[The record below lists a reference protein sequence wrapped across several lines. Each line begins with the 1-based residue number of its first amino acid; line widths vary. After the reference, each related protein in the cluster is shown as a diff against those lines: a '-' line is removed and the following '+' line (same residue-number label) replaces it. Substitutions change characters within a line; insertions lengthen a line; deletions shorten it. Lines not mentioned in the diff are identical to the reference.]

1 MSRLN
6 KIYNIEGMRQAARA
20 RLPKIVFDY
29 LEGGAEDECDLTEN
43 NTSYNRWKFKPRRLV
58 DLSTVDPTTEILG
71 SQASF
76 PGVVAP
82 TGLNSLFW
90 PNGDIALA
98 RAAARAGIP
107 FVLSTASNDSLETV
121 AAQAD
126 GERWF
131 QLYVIEKALATSL
144 VKRAKNLDYRK
155 LIITTDVVFNGKR
168 ERDLQNGFGLPMRY
182 SLKTI
187 FDGITH
193 PAWAMDYLKYGT
205 PKLGNLAHE
214 ELSPEAR
221 AALLRRSMDAG
232 FTWDDLA
239 IIRDL
244 WPGQII
250 LKGILHQE
258 DIDKCQQYGID
269 GVVLSNHGGRQL
281 DTTMSPVD
289 ALAKIIPQALEG
301 RILVDGG
308 IRRGR
313 DIAKAKALGA
323 SSVLIG
329 RAALYGL
336 AAAGEEGAF
345 NALTI
350 LKEEFEGCMKQL
362 GCSTVN
368 QLTSGLVEHA
378 SQQ

>member
-1 MSRLN
+1 MSRIK
-6 KIYNIEGMRQAARA
+6 KIYNIKEMRLAARA

-29 LEGGAEDECDLTEN
+29 LEGGAEDERDLIEN
-43 NTSYNRWKFKPRRLV
+43 NTSYDRWKFKPRRLV
-58 DLSTVDPTTEILG
+58 DLSTVDPATEILG
-71 SQASF
+71 SPASF

-107 FVLSTASNDSLETV
+107 FVLSTASNDSLENV
-121 AAQAD
+121 AAHTD

-131 QLYVIEKALATSL
+131 QLYVIEKTLATSL
-144 VKRAKNLDYRK
+144 VKRAKSLDYSK
-155 LIITTDVVFNGKR
+155 LVITTDVVFNGKR
-168 ERDLQNGFGLPMRY
+168 ERDLKNGFGLPMRY
-182 SLKTI
+182 NLKTI
-187 FDGITH
+187 LDGITH
-193 PAWAMDYLKYGT
+193 PAWTMDYLKHGT
-205 PKLGNLAHE
+205 PKLGNLASE

-281 DTTMSPVD
+281 DTTISPVD
-289 ALAKIIPQALEG
+289 ALAKISSQTLDG
-301 RILVDGG
+301 RILMDGG

-329 RAALYGL
+329 RAVLYGL

-345 NALTI
+345 KALTI

-362 GCSTVN
+362 GCSKVN
-368 QLTSGLVEHA
+368 QLTSSLVEHA
-378 SQQ
+378 FQK

>member
-6 KIYNIEGMRQAARA
+6 KIYNIKGMRRAAHA
-20 RLPKIVFDY
+20 RLPKIIFDY

-43 NTSYNRWKFKPRRLV
+43 NISYDRWKFKPRRLV
-58 DLSTVDPTTEILG
+58 NLSTVDPTTEILG
-71 SQASF
+71 SSASF

-98 RAAARAGIP
+98 RAADRVGIP

-121 AAQAD
+121 AAQTN

-131 QLYVIEKALATSL
+131 QLYVIEKTLAASL
-144 VKRAKNLDYRK
+144 VKRAKSLDYSK

-168 ERDLQNGFGLPMRY
+168 ERDLKNSFGLPMRY

-187 FDGITH
+187 CDGITH
-193 PAWAMDYLKYGT
+193 PAWTMDYLKHGT
-205 PKLGNLAHE
+205 PKLGNLANE

-221 AALLRRSMDAG
+221 AALLRRSMDAS

-258 DIDKCQQYGID
+258 DVDKCQQYGID
-269 GVVLSNHGGRQL
+269 GVVLSNHGGRQI
-281 DTTMSPVD
+281 DTTVSPVD
-289 ALAKIIPQALEG
+289 ALAKMSSQNHEG

-313 DIAKAKALGA
+313 DIAKAQALGA

-329 RAALYGL
+329 RAVLYGL

-345 NALTI
+345 KALTI

-362 GCSTVN
+362 GCSTVD
-368 QLTSGLVEHA
+368 QLTRGLVEHA

>member
-6 KIYNIEGMRQAARA
+6 KIYNIKGMRRAARA
-20 RLPKIVFDY
+20 RLPKVVFDY
-29 LEGGAEDECDLTEN
+29 LEGGAEDEYDLIEN
-43 NTSYNRWKFKPRRLV
+43 NISYDRWKFKPRRLI
-58 DLSTVDPTTEILG
+58 DLTVVDPSTEVLG
-71 SQASF
+71 SAASF
-76 PGVVAP
+76 PCVVAP

-98 RAAARAGIP
+98 RAAARVGIP

-121 AAQAD
+121 AAQTD

-131 QLYVIEKALATSL
+131 QLYVIEKTLARSL
-144 VKRAKNLDYRK
+144 IKRAKSLNYSK

-168 ERDLQNGFGLPMRY
+168 ERDLKNGFGLPMRY
-182 SLKTI
+182 NLKTI
-187 FDGITH
+187 LDGITH
-193 PAWAMDYLKYGT
+193 PAWTMDYLKNGT
-205 PKLGNLAHE
+205 PKLGNLANE

-232 FTWDDLA
+232 FTWNDLA
-239 IIRDL
+239 MIREL

-250 LKGILHQE
+250 LKGILHQD

-281 DTTMSPVD
+281 DTTISPVK
-289 ALAKIIPQALEG
+289 ALAKISSQTPEG

-336 AAAGEEGAF
+336 ATAGEEGAYK
-345 NALTI
+345 ALTI

-368 QLTSGLVEHA
+368 ELTRDLVEHA

>member
-1 MSRLN
+1 MSRIN
-6 KIYNIEGMRQAARA
+6 KIYNIKGMRRAARA

-43 NTSYNRWKFKPRRLV
+43 NISYDRWKFKPRRLV

-71 SQASF
+71 SPASF

-131 QLYVIEKALATSL
+131 QLYVIEKTLATSL
-144 VKRAKNLDYRK
+144 VKRAKNLDYSK

-168 ERDLQNGFGLPMRY
+168 ERDLKNGFGLPMGY
-182 SLKTI
+182 NLKTI

-193 PAWAMDYLKYGT
+193 PTWTMDYLKHGT
-205 PKLGNLAHE
+205 PKLGNLANE

-221 AALLRRSMDAG
+221 AALLQRSMDAG
-232 FTWDDLA
+232 FTWNDLA
-239 IIRDL
+239 MIRDL

-250 LKGILHQE
+250 LKGILHKE
-258 DIDKCQQYGID
+258 DVDKCQQYGID

-281 DTTMSPVD
+281 DTTISPVD
-289 ALAKIIPQALEG
+289 ALAKISSQALEG

-329 RAALYGL
+329 RAVLYGL

-345 NALTI
+345 KALTI

-368 QLTSGLVEHA
+368 QLTSDLVEHV
-378 SQQ
+378 SQ

>member
-6 KIYNIEGMRQAARA
+6 KIYNIKGMRKAARS

-29 LEGGAEDECDLTEN
+29 LEGGAEDEHDLTEN
-43 NTSYNRWKFKPRRLV
+43 NTSYDRWKFKPRRLV
-58 DLSTVDPTTEILG
+58 DLTEIDPTTEILG
-71 SQASF
+71 SPASF

-98 RAAARAGIP
+98 RAATRVGIP
-107 FVLSTASNDSLETV
+107 FVLSTASSDSLEAV
-121 AAQAD
+121 AAQAE

-131 QLYVIEKALATSL
+131 QLYVIEKTLATSL
-144 VKRAKNLDYRK
+144 VERAKSLDYSK
-155 LIITTDVVFNGKR
+155 LIITTDVVFNVKR
-168 ERDLQNGFGLPMRY
+168 EMDLNNGFGLPMRY
-182 SLKTI
+182 NLKTI
-187 FDGITH
+187 FDGVTH
-193 PAWAMDYLKYGT
+193 PSWTMNYLKHGT
-205 PKLGNLAHE
+205 PKLGNLANE

-221 AALLRRSMDAG
+221 AALLSRSMDAG
-232 FTWDDLA
+232 FTWEDLA

-250 LKGILHQE
+250 LKGILHQA
-258 DIDKCQQYGID
+258 DIDKCRQYGID

-281 DTTMSPVD
+281 DATMSPVD
-289 ALAKIIPQALEG
+289 ALAKISSSTFEG
-301 RILVDGG
+301 HILVDGG
-308 IRRGR
+308 VRRGR

-329 RAALYGL
+329 RAVLYGL
-336 AAAGEEGAF
+336 AVAGEEGAF
-345 NALTI
+345 KALTI
-350 LKEEFEGCMKQL
+350 LKEEFEGYMKQL

-368 QLTSGLVEHA
+368 QLTSDLVEHV
-378 SQQ
+378 S

>member
-6 KIYNIEGMRQAARA
+6 KIYNIKDMRRKAKS
-20 RLPKIVFDY
+20 RLPNIVFDY
-29 LEGGAEDECDLTEN
+29 LEGGAEDEYDLTEN
-43 NTSYNRWKFKPRRLV
+43 NISYDRWKFKPRRLV
-58 DLSTVDPTTEILG
+58 DLSKVDTATEILG
-71 SQASF
+71 SSASF

-82 TGLNSLFW
+82 TGLNSLYW

-98 RAAARAGIP
+98 RAAARVGIP
-107 FVLSTASNDSLETV
+107 FALSTASNDSLESV
-121 AAQAD
+121 AAQVD

-131 QLYVIEKALATSL
+131 QLYVIEKSLATSL
-144 VKRAKNLDYRK
+144 VKRAKNLGYSK
-155 LIITTDVVFNGKR
+155 LIITADVVFNGKR
-168 ERDLQNGFGLPMRY
+168 ERDLKNGFGLPMRY

-187 FDGITH
+187 FDGIAH
-193 PAWAMDYLKYGT
+193 PAWSMNYLKHGT
-205 PKLGNLAHE
+205 PKLGNLANDQ
-214 ELSPEAR
+214 LSPEAR
-221 AALLRRSMDAG
+221 AALLSRSMDAG

-239 IIRDL
+239 MIRDL

-258 DIDKCQQYGID
+258 DIEKCQQYGID

-281 DTTMSPVD
+281 DTTKSPIEV
-289 ALAKIIPQALEG
+289 LSEISSKTLEG
-301 RILVDGG
+301 GILVDGG

-336 AAAGEEGAF
+336 ATAGEEGAF
-345 NALTI
+345 KALTI

-368 QLTSGLVEHA
+368 ELTSDLVEHA
-378 SQQ
+378 S